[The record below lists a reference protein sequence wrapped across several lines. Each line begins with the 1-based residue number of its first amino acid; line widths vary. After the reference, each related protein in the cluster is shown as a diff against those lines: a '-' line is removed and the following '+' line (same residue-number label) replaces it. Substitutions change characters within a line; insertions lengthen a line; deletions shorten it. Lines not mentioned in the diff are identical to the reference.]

1 MAVSGSLPLTRT
13 GSPHNTSRR
22 VTVIDPNATLNGT
35 APTDATG
42 GLGKQSL
49 ERNRFR
55 LNRLALYYLCWSMI
69 FSENRRP
76 LFRIML

>member
-1 MAVSGSLPLTRT
+1 MNALNSSLLLHALA
-13 GSPHNTSRR
+13 GL
-22 VTVIDPNATLNGT
+22 DGA
-35 APTDATG
+35 APTDAPRR
-42 GLGKQSL
+42 LGKQSL

-55 LNRLALYYLCWSMI
+55 SNRLALYYLCWSMI

>member
-1 MAVSGSLPLTRT
+1 LFLFGAPI
-13 GSPHNTSRR
+13 SP
-22 VTVIDPNATLNGT
+22 
-35 APTDATG
+35 AP
-42 GLGKQSL
+42 L